1 MATNTSTGTND
12 DKKNLWQAL
21 KELIEAFRK
30 LIENKGKIPV
40 LEREI
45 SNLQQTVD
53 DMSWVSVANYDQL
66 EALTEKIT
74 DISRKITVAE
84 KNEDYLKQN
93 VENIKKDI
101 QATNNAFATL
111 NEYAKEFEEL
121 FEGLMKK
128 QDKMKYDI
136 AMVGGLVI
144 VYSTEFGFEKANE
157 NKDDVCVVVMNEQ
170 GLISE
175 YDSIAEMNKGMDIN
189 ITKEMLAMGT
199 CNAFLDIDLAGLK
212 TCEEKGQYLFRS
224 MKDNLLKNQR
234 EEIEKLQA
242 MENVNQEAL
251 DNAILDKTII
261 EQDKNKLNTKI
272 LKNQFDTWYS
282 ENKAKISNFQVK
294 GEVCKITL
302 VSGDKLT
309 FTLGKETLIDTV
321 TLLPK
326 GSDANSIPITLYSVD
341 NDFRETINEG
351 YLMSNPF
358 VEKVLHS
365 TPFWNEQVDN
375 DRINH
380 LRVCEVMDKELSKI
394 SEVKVVTMT
403 PIEMAVSGEIMNSL
417 QDIDLSVQM
426 NNYGVVY
433 TNEEGGHLALRFN
446 KETESVTF
454 IGIDD
459 KEDLVE
465 TVSVPL
471 KDLENYATRSDFKG
485 FKGFEN
491 IVPKISETIK
501 QSEAI
506 VERRIAEKDKAEL
519 DKDKDN
525 DKDNEKVDVN
535 LD

>member
-1 MATNTSTGTND
+1 MATNTNTSTGTND

-101 QATNNAFATL
+101 QATNNAFTTL
-111 NEYAKEFEEL
+111 NEHAKEFEKL
-121 FEGLMKK
+121 FEGMMKK
-128 QDKMKYDI
+128 QDKMDYDI

-144 VYSTEFGFEKANE
+144 VYSKEYGFEKSHE
-157 NKDDVCVVVMNEQ
+157 NKDDVCVMVMNEQ
-170 GLISE
+170 GLIS
-175 YDSIAEMNKGMDIN
+175 DFGSIAEMNAEMDIN

-212 TCEEKGQYLFRS
+212 TCEEKGRYLFRS
-224 MKDNLLKNQR
+224 MKDNLLENQSK
-234 EEIEKLQA
+234 EIEKLQA
-242 MENVNQEAL
+242 MENVSQEAL

-261 EQDKNKLNTKI
+261 EQDKNKLNKEI
-272 LKNQFDTWYS
+272 LEKQFKDWRSKN
-282 ENKAKISNFQVK
+282 EAKINKFSIQ
-294 GEVCKITL
+294 GEVCKVAL
-302 VSGDKLT
+302 VSGDTLT
-309 FTLGKETLIDTV
+309 FTLGKDTLIDSV

-326 GSDANSIPITLYSVD
+326 NRDANTLPITLYSVD
-341 NDFRETINEG
+341 KDFRETINEG

-358 VEKVLHS
+358 VEKVLQS

-380 LRVCEVMDKELSKI
+380 LRVREVMDKELTAI
-394 SEVKVVTMT
+394 MDNKVVLMT
-403 PIEMAVSGEIMNSL
+403 PIEMAISNEIMQSL
-417 QDIDLSVQM
+417 QDIDLTVEL

-446 KETESVTF
+446 KENESITF

-519 DKDKDN
+519 DKDN